1 MCLSLPSY
9 LHRLKIISLLSDYPS
24 LGHIAHVAREN
35 SVSIIWAV
43 TSAHISL
50 YSR

>member
-1 MCLSLPSY
+1 ML
-9 LHRLKIISLLSDYPS
+9 ISLFSDYPS

-35 SVSIIWAV
+35 SVSVIWAV